1 MFNNVD
7 ILAILRK
14 DIFMEEKEI
23 LKLIDHTLLQA
34 DATWEQIVSL
44 CDEAVKY
51 GTATVCIPQTYLKRV
66 HDKYGDNLKLCTV
79 IGFPLGYNSA
89 SSKVVEAK
97 DSIADG
103 ASEIDT
109 VVNISDVKNHRYD
122 EVRKELKMIREACGD
137 KLLKVIIETCYLT
150 EEEKIELC
158 KIVTEVKADYIKT
171 STGFGSAGATL
182 DDIKL
187 FKKYIGP
194 DVKIKAAGGIRTIE
208 DALAYAEEGCSRIG
222 SSKVAPLIAAK
233 YNL

>member
-1 MFNNVD
+1 
-7 ILAILRK
+7 
-14 DIFMEEKEI
+14 MEEKDI
-23 LKLIDHTLLQA
+23 LKLIDHTLLKA
-34 DATWEQIVSL
+34 DATWEQIVAL

-66 HDKYGDNLKLCTV
+66 HDKYGDSLKLCTV

-103 ASEIDT
+103 AEEIDT
-109 VVNISDVKNHRYD
+109 IVNISDVKNHRYD

-182 DDIKL
+182 EDIEL
-187 FKKYIGP
+187 FKKHIGP

-208 DALAYAEEGCSRIG
+208 DALAYANAGCSRIG

>member
-1 MFNNVD
+1 
-7 ILAILRK
+7 
-14 DIFMEEKEI
+14 MEEKEI

-66 HDKYGDNLKLCTV
+66 HDKYGDSLKLCTV

-103 ASEIDT
+103 AEEIDT

-194 DVKIKAAGGIRTIE
+194 DVKIKAASGIRTIE
-208 DALAYAEEGCSRIG
+208 DALAYAKEGCSRIG

>member
-1 MFNNVD
+1 
-7 ILAILRK
+7 
-14 DIFMEEKEI
+14 MEEKEI

-79 IGFPLGYNSA
+79 IGFPLGYISA
-89 SSKVVEAK
+89 TSKVVEAK

-103 ASEIDT
+103 AEEIDT

-182 DDIKL
+182 EDIKL
-187 FKKYIGP
+187 FKKHIGP

>member
-1 MFNNVD
+1 
-7 ILAILRK
+7 
-14 DIFMEEKEI
+14 MEEKEI

-79 IGFPLGYNSA
+79 LGFPLGYNSA

>member
-1 MFNNVD
+1 
-7 ILAILRK
+7 
-14 DIFMEEKEI
+14 MEEKDI

-34 DATWEQIVSL
+34 DATWEQIVAL

-66 HDKYGDNLKLCTV
+66 HDKYGDSLKLCTV

-103 ASEIDT
+103 AEEIDT

-158 KIVTEVKADYIKT
+158 KIVTEAKADYIKT

-182 DDIKL
+182 EDIEL
-187 FKKYIGP
+187 FKNHIGP

-208 DALAYAEEGCSRIG
+208 DALAYANAGCSRIG

>member
-1 MFNNVD
+1 MG
-7 ILAILRK
+7 K
-14 DIFMEEKEI
+14 DVVMEEKDI

-66 HDKYGDNLKLCTV
+66 HEKYGDNIKLCTV
-79 IGFPLGYNSA
+79 IGFPLGYNSS

-103 ASEIDT
+103 AEEIDT

-182 DDIKL
+182 EDIEL
-187 FKKYIGP
+187 FKKHIGP
-194 DVKIKAAGGIRTIE
+194 DVKMKAAGGIRTIE
-208 DALAYAEEGCSRIG
+208 DALAYANAGCSRIG

>member
-1 MFNNVD
+1 
-7 ILAILRK
+7 
-14 DIFMEEKEI
+14 MEEKDI
-23 LKLIDHTLLQA
+23 LKLIDHTLLKA
-34 DATWEQIVSL
+34 DATWEQIVAL

-66 HDKYGDNLKLCTV
+66 HDKYGDSLKLCTV

-103 ASEIDT
+103 ADEIDT

-171 STGFGSAGATL
+171 STGFAAAGATF
-182 DDIKL
+182 DDVKL
-187 FKKYIGP
+187 FADHVGSG
-194 DVKIKAAGGIRTIE
+194 VKIKAAGGISSLE
-208 DALAYAEEGCSRIG
+208 DAEKFLELGASRLGTSRIV
-222 SSKVAPLIAAK
+222 KIVK
-233 YNL
+233 QE

>member
-1 MFNNVD
+1 MD
-7 ILAILRK
+7 ER
-14 DIFMEEKEI
+14 DI

-51 GTATVCIPQTYLKRV
+51 GTASVCIPATYLKRV
-66 HDKYGDNLKLCTV
+66 NEKYGDSLNLCTV
-79 IGFPLGYNSA
+79 IGFPLGYNCA
-89 SSKVVEAK
+89 ESKVVEAK
-97 DSIADG
+97 EAIKDG

-109 VVNISDVKNHRYD
+109 VVNISDVKNGRFD
-122 EVRKELKMIREACGD
+122 EVKKELEMIREACGD

-150 EEEKIELC
+150 EAEKIKLC
-158 KIVTEVKADYIKT
+158 EIVTEVKADYIKT

-182 DDIKL
+182 EDIKL
-187 FKKYIGP
+187 FKQHIGP

-208 DALAYAEEGCSRIG
+208 DAKAYAEEGCSRIG

>member
-1 MFNNVD
+1 MEERD
-7 ILAILRK
+7 ILG
-14 DIFMEEKEI
+14 
-23 LKLIDHTLLQA
+23 LIDHTLLTA
-34 DATWEQIVSL
+34 DATWEGITAL

-51 GTATVCIPQTYLKRV
+51 GTATVCIPPTYLKRV
-66 HDKYGDNLKLCTV
+66 HDKYGESLKLCTV
-79 IGFPLGYNSA
+79 IGFPLGYSCTE
-89 SSKVVEAK
+89 SKVVEAEVA
-97 DSIADG
+97 IRDG

-122 EVRKELKMIREACGD
+122 EVRKELKAIKDACKD

-150 EEEKIELC
+150 EEEKVELC

-182 DDIKL
+182 EDIEL
-187 FKKYIGP
+187 FKKNIGP

-208 DALAYAEEGCSRIG
+208 DALAYAEAGCSRIG
-222 SSKVAPLIAAK
+222 SSKVAPLIAKK

>member
-1 MFNNVD
+1 
-7 ILAILRK
+7 
-14 DIFMEEKEI
+14 MEEKEI

-66 HDKYGDNLKLCTV
+66 HEKYGDSLKLCTV

-103 ASEIDT
+103 AEEIDT
-109 VVNISDVKNHRYD
+109 VVNISDVKNHRFD
-122 EVRKELKMIREACGD
+122 EVRKELAMIREACGD

-150 EEEKIELC
+150 EDEKIELC

-182 DDIKL
+182 EDIKL
-187 FKKYIGP
+187 FKKHIGP

-233 YNL
+233 YHL

>member
-182 DDIKL
+182 DDIRL

>member
-1 MFNNVD
+1 
-7 ILAILRK
+7 
-14 DIFMEEKEI
+14 MEEKEI

-158 KIVTEVKADYIKT
+158 KIVTDVKADYIKT

>member
-1 MFNNVD
+1 
-7 ILAILRK
+7 
-14 DIFMEEKEI
+14 MEEKEI
-23 LKLIDHTLLQA
+23 LKLIDHTLLAA

-66 HDKYGDNLKLCTV
+66 HEKYGDSLKLCTV

-103 ASEIDT
+103 AEEIDT
-109 VVNISDVKNHRYD
+109 VVNISDVKNHRFD
-122 EVRKELKMIREACGD
+122 AVKKELQMIREACGD

-150 EEEKIELC
+150 TDEKIELC
-158 KIVTEVKADYIKT
+158 KIVTEVTADYIKT

-187 FKKYIGP
+187 FKQHIGP

>member
-1 MFNNVD
+1 
-7 ILAILRK
+7 
-14 DIFMEEKEI
+14 MEEKEI

-89 SSKVVEAK
+89 TSKVVEAK

-103 ASEIDT
+103 AEEIDT

-182 DDIKL
+182 EDIKL
-187 FKKYIGP
+187 FKKHIGP

>member
-1 MFNNVD
+1 
-7 ILAILRK
+7 
-14 DIFMEEKEI
+14 MEERDI
-23 LKLIDHTLLQA
+23 LKLIDHTQLQA
-34 DATWEQIVSL
+34 DAKWEDIVKL

-66 HDKYGDNLKLCTV
+66 HDKYGDSLKLCTV

-89 SSKVVEAK
+89 NSKCVEAK

-103 ASEIDT
+103 AEEIDT

-122 EVRKELKMIREACGD
+122 EVKKELQMIREACGD

-150 EEEKIELC
+150 DDEKIELC

-182 DDIKL
+182 ADIEL
-187 FKKYIGP
+187 FKKHIGP

-208 DALAYAEEGCSRIG
+208 DALAYAEAGCSRIG
-222 SSKVAPLIAAK
+222 SSKVAPLIAKK

>member
-1 MFNNVD
+1 
-7 ILAILRK
+7 
-14 DIFMEEKEI
+14 MEEKEI
-23 LKLIDHTLLQA
+23 LKLIDHTLLKA
-34 DATWEQIVSL
+34 DATWEGIVAL

-51 GTATVCIPQTYLKRV
+51 GTATVCIPATYLKRV
-66 HDKYGDNLKLCTV
+66 HDKYGDSLKLCTV
-79 IGFPLGYNSA
+79 IGFPLGYNCA
-89 SSKVVEAK
+89 ASKVVEAK
-97 DSIADG
+97 ESIKDG
-103 ASEIDT
+103 AEEIDT

-122 EVRKELKMIREACGD
+122 EVRKELQIIREACGD
-137 KLLKVIIETCYLT
+137 KILKVIIETCYLT

-182 DDIKL
+182 ADIEL
-187 FKKYIGP
+187 FKKHIGP

-208 DALAYAEEGCSRIG
+208 DALAYAEAGCSRIG

>member
-1 MFNNVD
+1 
-7 ILAILRK
+7 
-14 DIFMEEKEI
+14 MEEKDI
-23 LKLIDHTLLQA
+23 LKLIDHTLLKA
-34 DATWEQIVSL
+34 DATWEQIVAL

-66 HDKYGDNLKLCTV
+66 HDKYGDSLKLCTV

-103 ASEIDT
+103 ADEIDT

-182 DDIKL
+182 EDIEL
-187 FKKYIGP
+187 FKKHIGP

-208 DALAYAEEGCSRIG
+208 DALAYANAGCSRIG

>member
-1 MFNNVD
+1 
-7 ILAILRK
+7 
-14 DIFMEEKEI
+14 MEEKEI

-158 KIVTEVKADYIKT
+158 KIVTEIKADYIKT